1 MYAFLFLPFAH
12 FSEGQAPFCVAGD
25 GGGDL
30 IARLF
35 VFFFKAILLFKTAE
49 ICTVIEI
56 CIIFVSDVDVYQSI
70 WQIQVMIYRLW

>member
-35 VFFFKAILLFKTAE
+35 VFFLKLSCFSKLQKS
-49 ICTVIEI
+49 V
-56 CIIFVSDVDVYQSI
+56 Q
-70 WQIQVMIYRLW
+70 